1 MKKPVICLCMTAL
14 LLGFTACSTTED
26 SEGSQ
31 ENSVTERNE
40 GDASNQKDT
49 ELFSGDKEVE
59 QKDINSIRQTLVEV
73 LGEDYWPDMQIDPEY
88 LEEYGL
94 YSDIYDVFYG
104 EMLKD
109 TTNADTLIII
119 GAKEGM
125 VEEAEEVLNRYR
137 EALVAD
143 IDQYP
148 MNAGKIQASRIEPSE
163 IMCALSSWVQT
174 REMSMV
180 RMGMRM
186 RLSDIARS
194 RTSWRLRPS
203 ARSWVDN
210 GETVNDFQ

>member
-1 MKKPVICLCMTAL
+1 MKKPVICLCMTAC
-14 LLGFTACSTTED
+14 LLGFTACVATGD

-59 QKDINSIRQTLVEV
+59 QKDTNSIRQTLVEV
-73 LGEDYWPDMQIDPEY
+73 LGEDYWPDMQIAPEY

-94 YSDIYDVFYG
+94 YSDIYDEFYG

-143 IDQYP
+143 NDQYP
-148 MNAGKIQASRIEPSE
+148 MNAGKIQASRIET
-163 IMCALSSWVQT
+163 IGNYVCFVQLGADT
-174 REMSMV
+174 RNEY
-180 RMGMRM
+180 
-186 RLSDIARS
+186 
-194 RTSWRLRPS
+194 
-203 ARSWVDN
+203 
-210 GETVNDFQ
+210 GESGNEDAVIRHCQEQNELAIEAISKKLGG

>member
-14 LLGFTACSTTED
+14 LLGFTACVATGD

-40 GDASNQKDT
+40 GVASNQKDT

-59 QKDINSIRQTLVEV
+59 QKDTNSIRQTLVEV

-148 MNAGKIQASRIEPSE
+148 MNAGKIQASRIET
-163 IMCALSSWVQT
+163 IGNYVCFVQLGADT
-174 REMSMV
+174 RNEY
-180 RMGMRM
+180 GE
-186 RLSDIARS
+186 
-194 RTSWRLRPS
+194 
-203 ARSWVDN
+203 N
-210 GETVNDFQ
+210 GNEDAVIRHCQEQNELAIEAISKKLGG

>member
-1 MKKPVICLCMTAL
+1 MKKPVICLCMTAC
-14 LLGFTACSTTED
+14 LLGFTACVATGD
-26 SEGSQ
+26 LEGSQ

-59 QKDINSIRQTLVEV
+59 QKDTNSIRQTLVEV
-73 LGEDYWPDMQIDPEY
+73 LGEDYWPDMQIAPEY

-148 MNAGKIQASRIEPSE
+148 MNAGKIQASRIET
-163 IMCALSSWVQT
+163 IGNYVCFVQLGADT
-174 REMSMV
+174 RIEY
-180 RMGMRM
+180 GE
-186 RLSDIARS
+186 
-194 RTSWRLRPS
+194 
-203 ARSWVDN
+203 N
-210 GETVNDFQ
+210 GNEDAVIRHCQEQNELAIEAISKKLGG

>member
-14 LLGFTACSTTED
+14 LLGFTACVATGD

-40 GDASNQKDT
+40 GDASDQKDT

-148 MNAGKIQASRIEPSE
+148 MNAGKIQASRIET
-163 IMCALSSWVQT
+163 IGNYVCFVQL
-174 REMSMV
+174 
-180 RMGMRM
+180 GA
-186 RLSDIARS
+186 DI
-194 RTSWRLRPS
+194 TKEYGE
-203 ARSWVDN
+203 N
-210 GETVNDFQ
+210 GNEDAVIRHCQEQNELAIEAISKKLGG